1 MSQVDPWGKA
11 AECQRA
17 MEIIADP
24 ERRVVLSSLRSLWI
38 ELGNAPSSFDRF
50 ERAGQL
56 FMIAQIHN
64 ELISASRNA
73 MH

>member
-1 MSQVDPWGKA
+1 MSEVDPWGKA

-24 ERRVVLSSLRSLWI
+24 ERRVVLSSLRNLWI
-38 ELGNAPSSFDRF
+38 ALGNAPSSFDRF

-56 FMIAQIHN
+56 SMIAQIHKD
-64 ELISASRNA
+64 LISASRNA